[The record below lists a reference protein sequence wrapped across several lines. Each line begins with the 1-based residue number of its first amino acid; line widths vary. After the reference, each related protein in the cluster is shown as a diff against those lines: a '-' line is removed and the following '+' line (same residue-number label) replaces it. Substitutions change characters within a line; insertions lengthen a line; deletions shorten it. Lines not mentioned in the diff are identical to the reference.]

1 MAKRQRQGQTEDP
14 PVQVP
19 EDPMPEPH
27 VPDPPPPPPGP
38 LEPDQPTD
46 RPPFDD
52 DDDRDPMGDRLHLD
66 A

>member
-1 MAKRQRQGQTEDP
+1 MAKRQRQGQTDDP

-19 EDPMPEPH
+19 EEP
-27 VPDPPPPPPGP
+27 VAPDPPPPEPLEP
-38 LEPDQPTD
+38 LEPDTPTD

-66 A
+66 V